1 MHHPGK
7 NRTYPLKLILDAV
20 STFNLGY
27 SITDTR
33 SVLRRHFHVDVPD
46 RTINSWLT
54 AYRSVS
60 TYARLRAAGKKLF
73 DPRSIIASRFF
84 EHRQVYR
91 FQVHYAKLE
100 LSLQSPIHHHLSP
113 LRGYLTAV
121 QRGPRGWA
129 QPARCTSSAT
139 EQIHPSYGLQV
150 PLLRIDQPV
159 FCHEDRIW
167 RHEPSEARRI
177 IPGNEVV
184 QPAF

>member
-1 MHHPGK
+1 MSPNWHILPVSF
-7 NRTYPLKLILDAV
+7 NTNQRFTVEYSDTLLDAV

-33 SVLRRHFHVDVPD
+33 SVLRRRFHVDVPD

-54 AYRSVS
+54 TYRSVS

-84 EHRQVYR
+84 ERRQVYR
-91 FQVHYAKLE
+91 FQVHNAKLE

-129 QPARCTSSAT
+129 SPPGVQVAQPNRSILAMDYKFHS
-139 EQIHPSYGLQV
+139 
-150 PLLRIDQPV
+150 
-159 FCHEDRIW
+159 
-167 RHEPSEARRI
+167 
-177 IPGNEVV
+177 
-184 QPAF
+184 

>member
-1 MHHPGK
+1 MQVACRMHHPGK

-129 QPARCTSSAT
+129 SPPGVQVAQPNRSILAMDYKFHS
-139 EQIHPSYGLQV
+139 
-150 PLLRIDQPV
+150 
-159 FCHEDRIW
+159 
-167 RHEPSEARRI
+167 
-177 IPGNEVV
+177 
-184 QPAF
+184 

>member
-1 MHHPGK
+1 LAMSPNWHILPVSF
-7 NRTYPLKLILDAV
+7 NTNQRFTVEYSDTLLDAV

-33 SVLRRHFHVDVPD
+33 SVLRRRFHVDVPD

-54 AYRSVS
+54 TYRSVS

-84 EHRQVYR
+84 ERRQVYR
-91 FQVHYAKLE
+91 FQVHNAKLE

-129 QPARCTSSAT
+129 SPPGVQVAQPNRSILAMDYKFHS
-139 EQIHPSYGLQV
+139 
-150 PLLRIDQPV
+150 
-159 FCHEDRIW
+159 
-167 RHEPSEARRI
+167 
-177 IPGNEVV
+177 
-184 QPAF
+184 